1 MKQIIKDVLEDMSI
15 GQVNLVSD
23 AARELVAMTISAAL
37 KTKGKYIEYT
47 DDELDIQD
55 AKGTWVCSI
64 CGKSTFET
72 DYEYLGSGT
81 NHLGCELKLELSEE
95 IVDNKDK
102 GYIYESPVGGKTTYR
117 REFGKTGRVLV
128 EKGELK

>member
-102 GYIYESPVGGKTTYR
+102 GYIYESPDGGKTTYR